1 MPLEVKICGI
11 NSEPALDAAIEGG
24 ARCIGFIFFPPSPRF
39 LFPRVAAE
47 LANRVPPSA
56 GVTRV
61 GVFVDPTIE
70 ALDDLLMH
78 VPLDM
83 IQLHGHES
91 PEEVEAI
98 RYTFRL
104 PVMKAIGIRSASDFD
119 QVDEYKSVADRL
131 LFDAKPPE
139 GAALPGGNALAFDW
153 TLMAGRSFPLPW
165 TLSGG
170 IDARNLADAVRAS
183 GASAVDVSS
192 GVETEPGR
200 KDPALIKAFLEAARR
215 L

>member
-1 MPLEVKICGI
+1 MAIDVKICGI
-11 NSEPALDAAIEGG
+11 NSEPALEAALESG
-24 ARCIGFIFFPPSPRF
+24 AHYVGFIFFPPSPRF
-39 LFPRVAAE
+39 VMPTMAAS
-47 LANRVPPSA
+47 LAGQVPSSS

-91 PEEVEAI
+91 PEEVEVI

-104 PVMKAIGIRSASDFD
+104 PVMKAIGVRTANDFE
-119 QVDEYKSVADRL
+119 QVAEYAAVADRL
-131 LFDAKPPE
+131 LFDAKAPD
-139 GAALPGGNALAFDW
+139 GALLPGGNALSFDW
-153 TLMAGRSFPLPW
+153 TLLKDRTYPLPW
-165 TLSGG
+165 MLSGG
-170 IDARNLADAVRAS
+170 LSAGNLAEAVRAS
-183 GASAVDVSS
+183 GATAVDVSS

-200 KDPALIKAFLEAARR
+200 KDPALIKAFLDAALR